1 MKLRAWWMA
10 LALLLLLLLLLPQL
24 GHAAITCSSITS
36 PGITMSYVNSTT
48 TSVQTSF
55 TVTCTRGSAGDPAS
69 LAYTVKVGNGLN
81 PASAGR
87 NKVMNGA
94 ASLIYDTYTTS
105 GCGTQWSTTTTLNDS
120 ITWGAATGPLTRQTS
135 YWGCINTAQTATT
148 AGVYTDT
155 VTMTLTYGAS
165 TLTGSL
171 PVTIYAPAACTVSP
185 PSQFNMTYTA
195 FSASAPALTKLW
207 SATCTTGMP
216 YTITLDSTSGTV
228 AGLSYTVGL
237 SSGSSTGTGSAQSF
251 LATTTL
257 AASQAGSCA
266 GSCSGTVTHAITVS
280 Y

>member
-10 LALLLLLLLLLPQL
+10 LALLLLPQL

-55 TVTCTRGSAGDPAS
+55 TVTCNRGSAADPSS
-69 LAYTVKVGNGLN
+69 LAYTVRVNNGLN
-81 PASAGR
+81 PATLGR
-87 NKVMNGA
+87 NKVMNGT

-105 GCGTQWSTTTTLNDS
+105 GCGTQWSSTTAISDS
-120 ITWGAATGPLTRQTS
+120 MNWGTATGPLTRQTS
-135 YWGCINTAQTATT
+135 YWGCITTAQTATA

-165 TLTGSL
+165 TRTGSL

-195 FSASAPALTKLW
+195 FTATPSALTKLW
-207 SATCTTGMP
+207 NATCTTGMP
-216 YTITLDSTSGTV
+216 YTIALDSTSGTV

-237 SSGSSTGTGSAQSF
+237 SSGNSTGTGSAQSF
-251 LATTTL
+251 LATTTI
-257 AASQAGSCA
+257 AARQAGSCA

-280 Y
+280 F